1 MEQNQTDEDATSKHH
16 ASIRAIHMRTFVFAL
31 GLSAIAIVTIVLTFS
46 ALNRL
51 RDSYR
56 HYQACSNAAEELMDA
71 SDELTSQARSYV
83 TTGVVRHLNS
93 YLDEIYQS
101 QHRNEAVRTIE
112 NESEV
117 GGAEA
122 AEDLQGALKESNEL
136 SERELYAMRVA
147 AEAYGLRPLPESILR
162 THISPEDEALSSEKK
177 LELAKELVFGDEYDT
192 IKSSIVSKVSE
203 CTNDLIKTL
212 ERRER
217 EQERGLATT
226 LTVQG
231 VIVAMLVGLVA
242 YDTFM
247 NNRLIIAPLNSM
259 LGKIKENK
267 PLDEEGSSELIQ
279 VISSYNQIYESN
291 RKRTEH
297 LKHEAE
303 TDALTGLFNRGTY
316 DRLLAYHSEDVAL
329 LILDVDRFKDIND
342 SFGHETGDAV
352 LKKIA
357 NSLLVNFRASDY
369 ACRIGGDEF
378 AVIMTG
384 MEGVPR
390 SVITDKLD
398 SIAQVLRN
406 TSDGLPE
413 VSLSTGI
420 ALSNELETGY
430 SLYHAADNAL
440 YKSKGKGRDCYTFF
454 GA

>member
-1 MEQNQTDEDATSKHH
+1 MEQKHVGEH
-16 ASIRAIHMRTFVFAL
+16 ASPKTHRSIRAIHIRTFAFAL
-31 GLSAIAIVTIVLTFS
+31 GLSAVAIVTIVLTFS
-46 ALNRL
+46 ALNSL

-56 HYQACSNAAEELMDA
+56 HYQACSDAAEELMDA
-71 SDELTSQARSYV
+71 SDDLTSQARSYV
-83 TTGVVRHLNS
+83 TTGTERHLNS
-93 YLDEIYQS
+93 YLDEIYQR
-101 QHRNEAVRTIE
+101 QHRNEAVRIIE
-112 NESEV
+112 AETE
-117 GGAEA
+117 GTEA
-122 AEDLQGALKESNEL
+122 AEDLRGALKESNEL
-136 SERELYAMRVA
+136 SERELYAMRIA

-162 THISPEDEALSSEKK
+162 THITDKDEALSHEQK
-177 LELAKELVFGDEYDT
+177 LELAKELVFGDEYDA
-192 IKSSIVSKVSE
+192 IKGSIISKVTE

-217 EQERGLATT
+217 EQERRLATA

-231 VIVAMLVGLVA
+231 VIIALLVGLVA

-259 LGKIKENK
+259 LGKIKDNK
-267 PLDEEGSSELIQ
+267 PLDEEGSSELVQ
-279 VISSYNQIYESN
+279 VISSYNQMYEAN

-316 DRLLAYHSEDVAL
+316 DRLLAHYNEDVAL

-352 LKKIA
+352 LRKIA
-357 NSLLVNFRASDY
+357 NLLLVSFRASDY

-398 SIAQVLRN
+398 SIAEALRN
-406 TSDGLPE
+406 TSDGLPAT
-413 VSLSTGI
+413 SLSTGI
-420 ALSNELETGY
+420 ALSNELDTGY

-454 GA
+454 SA